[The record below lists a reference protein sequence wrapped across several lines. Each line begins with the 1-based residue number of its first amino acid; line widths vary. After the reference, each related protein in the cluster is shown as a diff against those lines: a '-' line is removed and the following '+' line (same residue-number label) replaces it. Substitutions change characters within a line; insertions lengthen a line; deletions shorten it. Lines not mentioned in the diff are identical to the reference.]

1 MRNTEPGFGWME
13 RFMVRDRAVARRQLD
28 RILAWDIDKIV
39 LSHGDP
45 VLADGR
51 EVVRRAY
58 AWV

>member
-1 MRNTEPGFGWME
+1 ME
-13 RFMVRDRAVARRQLD
+13 RFMVRNRAVARRQVE

-39 LSHGDP
+39 FSHGDTVP
-45 VLADGR
+45 GDGR